1 MNRMKRGLAVAIVLG
16 SLMAFGPQANAADN
30 QGQTQAGGRRQTA
43 QERMKK
49 LAADLNL
56 TQEQQDK
63 LKPVLQEQSKKLR
76 ELRQDTSLSAT
87 DRRAKA
93 KTIRDDAAKQIK
105 AILTPE
111 QWEKYQKLQ
120 QQNRQRR
127 RSQPPGN

>member
-1 MNRMKRGLAVAIVLG
+1 MAIVLG
-16 SLMAFGPQANAADN
+16 SLMAFGPQGNAADN

-49 LAADLNL
+49 LAADLDL

-63 LKPVLQEQSKKLR
+63 LKPVFQERNKKQR
-76 ELRQDTSLSAT
+76 ELRQDTSLSAE

-93 KTIRDDAAKQIK
+93 KTIRDDTAKQVK

-120 QQNRQRR
+120 QPNRQRR
-127 RSQPPGN
+127 RPQPPGN